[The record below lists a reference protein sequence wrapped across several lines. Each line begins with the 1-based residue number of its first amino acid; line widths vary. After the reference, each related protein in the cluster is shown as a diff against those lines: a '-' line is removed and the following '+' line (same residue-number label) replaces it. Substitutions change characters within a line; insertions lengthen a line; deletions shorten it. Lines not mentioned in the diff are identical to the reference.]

1 MRIPAMSMDS
11 IADFTLVVVR
21 VRQDGFSQDLRVA
34 FHVREED
41 KERSIDNPA
50 PSYNV
55 FANSL

>member
-1 MRIPAMSMDS
+1 MSMDS